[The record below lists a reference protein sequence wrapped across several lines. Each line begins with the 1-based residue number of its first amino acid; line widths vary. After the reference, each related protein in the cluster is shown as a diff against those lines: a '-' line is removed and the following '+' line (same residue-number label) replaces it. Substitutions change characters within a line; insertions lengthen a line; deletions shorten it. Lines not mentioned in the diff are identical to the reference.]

1 MWNKME
7 KVAKKSGRFEEKSR
21 FYTVRGKQNRVF
33 HKVFQV
39 FPTVLHKQILK
50 MTPIKR
56 SVFNFYT

>member
-1 MWNKME
+1 ME

-50 MTPIKR
+50 ITPIKR

>member
-1 MWNKME
+1 ME
-7 KVAKKSGRFEEKSR
+7 KVAKKSGKFEEKSR

-50 MTPIKR
+50 ITPIKR

>member
-1 MWNKME
+1 ME

-50 MTPIKR
+50 MTPIKNT
-56 SVFNFYT
+56 VFNFYT

>member
-1 MWNKME
+1 ME
-7 KVAKKSGRFEEKSR
+7 KVAKKSGRFEEKSS
-21 FYTVRGKQNRVF
+21 FYTVSGKQNRVF

-50 MTPIKR
+50 ITPIKR